1 MIVAILGTVVTVL
14 VFFCVWL
21 TIQLSKTQTVLLEI
35 NDLLGNSIISLAE
48 GAIELEEDIKGIEED
63 LAQHIRSLAIKLEE
77 ETHNTNQNILEISAE
92 FRKDFLNREKNINLK
107 VKQLEELIK
116 S

>member
-1 MIVAILGTVVTVL
+1 MVVAILGTVVTLL
-14 VFFCVWL
+14 VGFAGWITV
-21 TIQLSKTQTVLLEI
+21 QLSRTQTALLEM
-35 NDLLGNSIISLAE
+35 NEVLSTGVVSLAKE
-48 GAIELEEDIKGIEED
+48 MIEMNEDLKGIEED

-77 ETHNTNQNILEISAE
+77 ETHNTNQNLLEISGE
-92 FRKDFLNREKNINLK
+92 FRKDFLNREKNINFK

>member
-14 VFFCVWL
+14 VFFCAWL
-21 TIQLSKTQTVLLEI
+21 TIQLSKTQTVVLEI
-35 NDLLGNSIISLAE
+35 NELLGNSIISLAE
-48 GAIELEEDIKGIEED
+48 GAIELEKDIKGIEED
-63 LAQHIRSLAIKLEE
+63 LAEHIRGLAIKLEE
-77 ETHNTNQNILEISAE
+77 ETHNTNQNLLEISGE